1 MAFNEL
7 FRLVSLRQTKASTE
21 NGVAHTDR
29 RVQHSS
35 WIRDQLAVRP
45 PPRDT
50 LLADLR
56 KRQAEL
62 SARCEHFEA
71 IQRVAMRMHLADS
84 SAPPSVST
92 RVATEARKTSV
103 PLASAVPPSNVI
115 DTAALSDRVK
125 QRLGSSALE
134 ALKTGMGALASET
147 HIEPSD
153 LLVALDT
160 GPLYGELNHVCA
172 QIHELDVPGIGLPT
186 IGSVEHNN
194 TPLVAAIG
202 WGDLVVARESLVGY
216 DAKEIAH
223 IENVLPGESKVRVH
237 ERIATTEEFNESE
250 TISERESE
258 KDSQTTDRYELQA
271 ESQSTIAQDF
281 SISTGVNTSGQYG
294 LTQVDTSL
302 DAAFSQSESQS
313 RSSSVDTAKEIVSK
327 AVERTFERVRQLR
340 RLTIKERIRELNR
353 HKLSNVGPQ
362 SDGSAISG
370 IYLFVEK
377 IQKIELRHYGTR
389 MMIEFHVPEPA
400 LTLLERAAAGE
411 FSASLP
417 PFDVYP
423 GDIQPGNY
431 LCEAQQYNALDI
443 TPPPSLFIQVGWS
456 WNSKIFEEAEQW
468 GEDCFSDI
476 INIPKG
482 YRPMAARVAWSGL
495 RGKTENREFNFSF
508 AVGGRSEEGHEH
520 TIPTYDGVVLQLRA
534 DADWPQGVPVSGRV
548 HGSWDGAMYVHVT
561 LSCMRTNE
569 ALDAW
574 RISVWQALQAGYE
587 TIERKF
593 AQKQQQKN
601 YQKEIL
607 RAVGSNAPSSEY
619 RRVERAELQ
628 KWAIKSMRRAPQNF
642 NAVEQVGDLQ
652 EIEPQSAE
660 AQAPIVR
667 FYEDSFEWEHMTYF
681 LYPYHWSRR
690 ASWASRIAAEAAEA
704 QHQAFLSAGAAR
716 VIVPIKPGFEEKVAS
731 FLDPDNP
738 ITGELERILS
748 PSQSTPPPD
757 DGEFRNLWTE
767 LLTEHR
773 PDLARGSGTLAVTNG
788 STEVII
794 GGNSNWRVTAERD
807 EGRELHI
814 AGEQYTVA
822 HVLDETTF
830 RIDRPYAG
838 ASDSAAVYV
847 AGSTPFGPPW
857 TVNVPTTL
865 VILAENLPALQNIG
879 S

>member
-7 FRLVSLRQTKASTE
+7 FRLISLRQTKASTE
-21 NGVAHTDR
+21 NDFAHTDR
-29 RVQHSS
+29 RIRHSS
-35 WIRDQLAVRP
+35 AIRDQLMVRP
-45 PPRDT
+45 PPRET
-50 LLADLR
+50 LLGDLR

-62 SARCEHFEA
+62 SERCGHFEA
-71 IQRVAMRMHLADS
+71 IQRLAMRMHLADS
-84 SAPPSVST
+84 PTPPSIT
-92 RVATEARKTSV
+92 MRLTADAQNTSV
-103 PLASAVPPSNVI
+103 VSSAAAPSNVI
-115 DTAALSDRVK
+115 DTSALSDRVN
-125 QRLGSSALE
+125 QRLGGSALA
-134 ALKTGMGALASET
+134 ALKTGIGSLANDT
-147 HIEPSD
+147 HMDTSD
-153 LLVALDT
+153 LLTALDP
-160 GPLYGELNHVCA
+160 GPLYGELNRICT
-172 QIHELDVPGIGLPT
+172 QIHALDVPGIQLPT
-186 IGSVEHNN
+186 VQN
-194 TPLVAAIG
+194 TEQSTMPAVTAIG

-223 IENVLPGESKVRVH
+223 IENILPGESKIRVH
-237 ERIATTEEFNESE
+237 ERIATTEEVNESE
-250 TISERESE
+250 TITERESE

-271 ESQSTIAQDF
+271 ESQSTIARDF

-294 LTQVDTSL
+294 LTQVNTSL

-313 RSSSVDTAKEIVSK
+313 RSSSVDTAKEIVNK

-340 RLTIKERIRELNR
+340 RLTVKERIRELNR
-353 HKLSNVGPQ
+353 HKLSNTSPQ

-400 LTLLERAAAGE
+400 LSLLERASAGD
-411 FSASLP
+411 FSSSLP

-431 LCEAQQYNALDI
+431 LCEAQRYNALDV
-443 TPPPSLFIQVGWS
+443 TPPPPLFVQVGWS
-456 WNSKIFEEAEQW
+456 WTSKIFEDAEQW
-468 GEDCFSDI
+468 GEDSFSDL
-476 INIPKG
+476 INVPKG

-495 RGKTENREFNFSF
+495 RGKNENREFNFSF
-508 AVGGRSEEGHEH
+508 AVGGRSEEGREH

-548 HGSWDGAMYVHVT
+548 HGSWDGAMYTHVT

-587 TIERKF
+587 TMERKF
-593 AQKQQQKN
+593 AQKEQQKN

-607 RAVGSNAPSSEY
+607 RAVSSGAPSSEY
-619 RRVERAELQ
+619 RRIERAELQ

-642 NAVEQVGDLQ
+642 NAVEQVGELQ
-652 EIEPQSAE
+652 EINPQSAE

-690 ASWASRIAAEAAEA
+690 ASWASRIAAQAAEA

-716 VIVPIKPGFEEKVAS
+716 VIVPVKPGFEEKVAS

-738 ITGELERILS
+738 ITGELERILT
-748 PSQSTPPPD
+748 PLQSAPPPGG
-757 DGEFRNLWTE
+757 GEFRDLWTE

-788 STEVII
+788 SVDVVI

-807 EGRELHI
+807 EGRELYI

-822 HVLDETTF
+822 QVLDQTAF
-830 RIDRPYAG
+830 RLDRPYAG
-838 ASDSAAVYV
+838 ASDPAAVYV
-847 AGSTPFGPPW
+847 AGSTAFGPPW

-865 VILAENLPALQNIG
+865 VILAENLPALRSVG
-879 S
+879 L